1 MMYKAKPYVLD
12 CKKITTAIKR
22 AKKELSN
29 QKVHECF
36 GQEYVRT
43 IRDKFNI
50 WEIEDIRERDKTIT
64 LINDFENWCEFEITN
79 ITNSGRFNNGKTLSL
94 KFIRCND
101 ERMIGRISR
110 GNPMSEL
117 YGMEIIKR

>member
-1 MMYKAKPYVLD
+1 MKL
-12 CKKITTAIKR
+12 T
-22 AKKELSN
+22 KE
-29 QKVHECF
+29 
-36 GQEYVRT
+36 T
-43 IRDKFNI
+43 RD
-50 WEIEDIRERDKTIT
+50 EIQIGDILKD
-64 LINDFENWCEFEITN
+64 NWCEFEITN

-117 YGMEIIKR
+117 YGMEIIKK